1 MMERYLISVILIALL
16 AAGCAHQA
24 QRVNPRYYD
33 GPTDPMVRVVNDIN
47 ANNEKI
53 PTFLASHDF
62 EATIVDEKGKE
73 RFVNGS
79 GRVTY
84 RQPYDLLLRGNK
96 ELVGTIFEVGSNS
109 ETFWLTAMPVDE
121 PSQMWWGHYANLGKP
136 CVQQIP
142 IRPDLI
148 VEVLGV
154 SRIDTDFTRP
164 PAPTMRFN
172 NDQDAYMFV
181 WNVQS
186 RGPDRWIAQKEV
198 WYDRQSKRPMLVVLF
213 DHDGRIILRA
223 YLSKHLPVRVEG
235 LPEEQWPVMAT
246 EYSLFF
252 PENKTKLSF
261 SLKDVVLERKGIPN
275 DGSFTFPDD
284 PGVAQVNQIDAD
296 CTD

>member
-1 MMERYLISVILIALL
+1 MAILVASL
-16 AAGCAHQA
+16 AVGCARHTQ
-24 QRVNPRYYD
+24 QVKPGYY
-33 GPTDPMVRVVNDIN
+33 GATDPMVKVVNDIN

-79 GRVTY
+79 GRVAY

-96 ELVGTIFEVGSNS
+96 ELVGTIFEVGSNN
-109 ETFWLTAMPVDE
+109 ERFWLTAMPPNE
-121 PSQMWWGHYANLGKP
+121 PSQMWWGNYINMGKP

-154 SRIDTDFTRP
+154 SRIDTDFTRQ

-172 NDQDAYMFV
+172 NDQDAYMFI
-181 WNVQS
+181 WNVQH

-198 WYDRQSKRPMLVVLF
+198 WYDRQSKRPTLVVLF
-213 DHDGRIILRA
+213 DADGRIVLRA
-223 YLSKHLPVRVEG
+223 YLTHHQSVKIDGVPK
-235 LPEEQWPVMAT
+235 EQWPVMAS

-252 PENKTKLSF
+252 PESKTKLWF
-261 SLKDVVLERKGIPN
+261 KLNDAVLERKGVPN
-275 DGSFTFPDD
+275 DGSFAFPED
-284 PGVAQVNQIDAD
+284 PGIAQVIQIDAD